1 MGTELHVELATLTV
15 QMWYL
20 PRRRSFNPTR
30 RQLAKTVTGQAIS
43 GLPLVTRNYMQ
54 IASLPSGVGVEV
66 DNAGSGGTALS
77 QAVSVAA
84 DCSVLGDYWVL
95 SSL

>member
-1 MGTELHVELATLTV
+1 
-15 QMWYL
+15 
-20 PRRRSFNPTR
+20 
-30 RQLAKTVTGQAIS
+30 
-43 GLPLVTRNYMQ
+43 MQ